1 MFKYYSSYTLLWIGL
16 THLLCCGLP
25 LTLSFVSLSSNAL
38 FLDSLLLNTELLE
51 AAEPYLF
58 AITTLIFLLIIS
70 FEIYNKKIKYQGDEC
85 CTEQECS
92 TTNKKIKINLI
103 LASVLYALNS
113 SIFLSEVIL

>member
-25 LTLSFVSLSSNAL
+25 LTLSFTSLSSNAL
-38 FLDSLLLNTELLE
+38 FLESLLLNSELLE

-70 FEIYNKKIKYQGDEC
+70 FEIYNKKIKYQDDEC

-92 TTNKKIKINLI
+92 TTNKKIKNNLI
-103 LASVLYALNS
+103 LASILYTLNS